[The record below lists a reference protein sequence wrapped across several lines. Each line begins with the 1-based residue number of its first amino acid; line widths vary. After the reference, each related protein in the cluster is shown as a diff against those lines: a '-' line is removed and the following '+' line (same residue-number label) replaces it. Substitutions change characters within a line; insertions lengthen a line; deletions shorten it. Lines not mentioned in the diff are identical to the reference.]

1 MAVLDTGERSLEA
14 RTIRKLGIRIV
25 PFLMALYFVN
35 YLDRTN
41 LGIARADISAHLQL
55 TATMFGLA
63 SGIFFIGYVLVEV
76 PSNLALDRYGA
87 RRWLARIAVSWGI
100 VVVATGFAPN
110 ATTLLVL
117 RFLLGVA
124 EAGLFP
130 GVIYYL
136 SRWFPRDYRARVVAL
151 FMMASPI
158 AAALVTPLAAWLIH
172 LGNGVFGLA
181 GWQFMMIAVGV
192 PAIVLGF
199 ACWYYLVDR
208 PGDAAWLEPDERQWL
223 VDTLAEEQRQVAG
236 DFHFPLR
243 RALTSPR
250 IWALALVY
258 FGIAYGLYALTFFL
272 PSIISGF
279 KKTFGIDFSIVQVG
293 LIAAIPYT
301 CAAVAMYLWSR
312 HADATGEHVWHVAV
326 PMLLGGLAIP
336 VALHLHTPVL
346 VMVAVAITAMGGVR
360 CHPQLLGVA
369 VKLPDRHRGS
379 RCHRADQFGGQS
391 GRVRRALSDR
401 GARTSDRDRQG
412 GHVGGGRHDADV
424 GLCGGPAAR
433 RAGLPDGCRAPELM
447 PWRRALAAT
456 RPTGIANTTYK

>member
-110 ATTLLVL
+110 VTTLLVL

-158 AAALVTPLAAWLIH
+158 AAALGTPLAAWLIH

-223 VDTLAEEQRQVAG
+223 VDTLAEEARQVAG

-279 KKTFGIDFSIVQVG
+279 KKSFGIDFSIVQVG

-312 HADATGEHVWHVAV
+312 HADAAGEHVWHVAV

-346 VMVAVAITAMGGVR
+346 VMVAVAITAMGVFAAIPSFWALPSNFLTGTAAAGAIGLINSVGNLGGFAA
-360 CHPQLLGVA
+360 PYLTGALEQVTGTDKAGMWAVGAMMLMSAFVVVLLRA
-369 VKLPDRHRGS
+369 VPGS
-379 RCHRADQFGGQS
+379 P
-391 GRVRRALSDR
+391 
-401 GARTSDRDRQG
+401 T
-412 GHVGGGRHDADV
+412 
-424 GLCGGPAAR
+424 AA
-433 RAGLPDGCRAPELM
+433 E
-447 PWRRALAAT
+447 
-456 RPTGIANTTYK
+456 RPN